1 MGKIGFADKVA
12 LNENASIP
20 DINKCKASDMNEI
33 KQVVNENDDNVGNLT
48 NLVTPNK
55 NNIVGAINSVVE
67 NGTNNNG
74 SWIKFADGTMICKFT
89 QIINVAV
96 NTAWGSLYGGK
107 CTVHDYP
114 QEFIDIP
121 ETSLTLVANNTADGG
136 NYAGWIGTN
145 GGTDDIRPT
154 NKNIGNFNIIRPT
167 TTNNGYYKV
176 QVIAIGKWK

>member
-1 MGKIGFADKVA
+1 MSKIGFADKVA

-33 KQVVNENDDNVGNLT
+33 KQVVNENDDKVGDLT
-48 NLVTPNK
+48 NLSTPNK

-74 SWIKFADGTMICKFT
+74 SWIKFADGTMICRFT

-96 NTAWGSLYGGK
+96 TNAWGSLYGGK
-107 CTVHDYP
+107 CSVHDYP

-121 ETSLTLVANNTADGG
+121 EASITLVANNTAEGG
-136 NYAGWIGTN
+136 NYTGWIGNN
-145 GGTDDIRPT
+145 GGTDDIKPT
-154 NKNIGNFNIIRPT
+154 KKNIGEFAILSAKT
-167 TTNNGYYKV
+167 TSNGSYKV

>member
-1 MGKIGFADKVA
+1 MSKIGFTDKVS

-67 NGTNNNG
+67 NGSNDNG
-74 SWIKFADGTMICKFT
+74 SWIKFADGTMICRFT
-89 QIINVAV
+89 QIINLAV
-96 NTAWGSLYGGK
+96 NTSWGSLYGGK
-107 CTVHDYP
+107 CSVHDYP

-121 ETSLTLVANNTADGG
+121 ETSLTLVANNDG
-136 NYAGWIGTN
+136 NYGGWIGTN

-154 NKNIGNFNIIRPT
+154 KKNIGEFVILRPT
-167 TTNNGYYKV
+167 TSANAYYKV

>member
-33 KQVVNENDDNVGNLT
+33 KQVVNENDDKVGDLT
-48 NLVTPNK
+48 NLATPNK

-89 QIINVAV
+89 QIINLTV

-107 CTVHDYP
+107 FSVHDYP

-121 ETSLTLVANNTADGG
+121 EASITLVANNDG

-154 NKNIGNFNIIRPT
+154 KKNIGEFNILRPT
-167 TTNNGYYKV
+167 TANNAYYKV

>member
-33 KQVVNENDDNVGNLT
+33 KRVVNENDDKVVNLT
-48 NLVTPNK
+48 NLSTPNK

-67 NGTNNNG
+67 NGSNNNG
-74 SWIKFADGTMICKFT
+74 SWIKFADGTMICRFT
-89 QIINVAV
+89 QIINVV
-96 NTAWGSLYGGK
+96 VTNAWGSLYGGK
-107 CTVHDYP
+107 FSVHDYP

-121 ETSLTLVANNTADGG
+121 EASITLVANNDG
-136 NYAGWIGTN
+136 NYSGWIGNN

-154 NKNIGNFNIIRPT
+154 KKNIGEFVMLRPT
-167 TTNNGYYKV
+167 TTSNGYYKV
-176 QVIAIGKWK
+176 QVIAVGKWK

>member
-1 MGKIGFADKVA
+1 MSKIGFTDKVA

-33 KQVVNENDDNVGNLT
+33 KRVVNENDDNVGDLT

-67 NGTNNNG
+67 SGSNNNG

-96 NTAWGSLYGGK
+96 TNAWGSLYGGK
-107 CTVHDYP
+107 FSVHDYP

-121 ETSLTLVANNTADGG
+121 EASITLVANNTADGG
-136 NYAGWIGTN
+136 NYGGWIGNN

-154 NKNIGNFNIIRPT
+154 KKNIGEFVMLRPT
-167 TTNNGYYKV
+167 TTSNGIYKV

>member
-1 MGKIGFADKVA
+1 MSKIGFTDKVA

-33 KQVVNENDDNVGNLT
+33 KQVVNENDDKVGNL
-48 NLVTPNK
+48 NDLVTPNK

-89 QIINVAV
+89 QIINVVV

-107 CTVHDYP
+107 CSVHDYP

-121 ETSLTLVANNTADGG
+121 ETSLTLIANNTADGG
-136 NYAGWIGTN
+136 NYAGFIGTN

-154 NKNIGNFNIIRPT
+154 TKNIGEFNILRAT
-167 TTNNGYYKV
+167 TSSNAYYKV

>member
-1 MGKIGFADKVA
+1 MSKIGFADKVA

-67 NGTNNNG
+67 NGSNDNG

-89 QIINVAV
+89 QIINVVV

-107 CTVHDYP
+107 CSVHDYP

-121 ETSLTLVANNTADGG
+121 EASINLVANVDG
-136 NYAGWIGTN
+136 NYGGWIGNN

-154 NKNIGNFNIIRPT
+154 KKNIGEFVMLRPT
-167 TTNNGYYKV
+167 TTSNGYYKV

>member
-1 MGKIGFADKVA
+1 MAYTKTNWTDTTPINTTNLNKI
-12 LNENASIP
+12 ENGIA
-20 DINKCKASDMNEI
+20 A
-33 KQVVNENDDNVGNLT
+33 NDTAIGNLSNLNT
-48 NLVTPNK
+48 SSKDNLVT
-55 NNIVGAINSVVE
+55 AINSVVE
-67 NGTNNNG
+67 SGSNNNG

-107 CTVHDYP
+107 CSVHDYP

-145 GGTDDIRPT
+145 GGTNDIRPT
-154 NKNIGNFNIIRPT
+154 NKNIGEFNILRPT
-167 TTNNGYYKV
+167 TTSNGYYKV

>member
-1 MGKIGFADKVA
+1 MAYTKTNWTDTT
-12 LNENASIP
+12 P
-20 DINKCKASDMNEI
+20 INT
-33 KQVVNENDDNVGNLT
+33 T
-48 NLVTPNK
+48 NLNTSSKDDLVT
-55 NNIVGAINSVVE
+55 AINSVVE
-67 NGTNNNG
+67 SGSNNNG

-107 CTVHDYP
+107 CSLHDYP

-121 ETSLTLVANNTADGG
+121 ETNLTLVANNTADGG

-154 NKNIGNFNIIRPT
+154 NKNFGEFDILRPT

>member
-1 MGKIGFADKVA
+1 MSKIGFTDKVA

-20 DINKCKASDMNEI
+20 DVNKCKASDMNEI
-33 KQVVNENDDNVGNLT
+33 KRVVNENDDNVGNLT

-67 NGTNNNG
+67 SGVNDNG
-74 SWIKFADGTMICKFT
+74 SWIKFADGTMICRFT

-96 NTAWGSLYGGK
+96 TSAWGSLYGGK
-107 CTVHDYP
+107 FSVHDYP

-136 NYAGWIGTN
+136 NHTGWIGNN

-154 NKNIGNFNIIRPT
+154 NKNVGEFVILRPT
-167 TTNNGYYKV
+167 TTSNGYYKV
-176 QVIAIGKWK
+176 QVIAAGKWK

>member
-48 NLVTPNK
+48 DLSTPNK

-67 NGTNNNG
+67 NGTNDNG
-74 SWIKFADGTMICKFT
+74 SWIKFADGTMICRFT

-96 NTAWGSLYGGK
+96 TNAWGSLYGGK
-107 CTVHDYP
+107 FSVHDYP

-121 ETSLTLVANNTADGG
+121 EASITLVANNDG
-136 NYAGWIGTN
+136 NYGGWIGNN

-154 NKNIGNFNIIRPT
+154 KKNIGEFVILRPT
-167 TTNNGYYKV
+167 TSSNGVYKV

>member
-1 MGKIGFADKVA
+1 MSKIGFTDKVA

-33 KQVVNENDDNVGNLT
+33 KRVVNENDDNVGNLT

-67 NGTNNNG
+67 SGSNDNG
-74 SWIKFADGTMICKFT
+74 SWIKFADGTMICRFT
-89 QIINVAV
+89 QIINVSVDA
-96 NTAWGSLYGGK
+96 AWGSLYGKK
-107 CTVHDYP
+107 CSVHDYP
-114 QEFIDIP
+114 QDFINIP
-121 ETSLTLVANNTADGG
+121 EASITLVANYDG
-136 NYAGWIGTN
+136 NYGGWIGTN

-154 NKNIGNFNIIRPT
+154 NKNVGDFVILRPT
-167 TTNNGYYKV
+167 TTSNAYYKV